1 MDRSS
6 KIKKTVRVKF
16 AQSLSPIVIPYQKRL
31 KERPNLKTKSFKAN
45 DVGLIAGCIFGTT
58 NPASVVNQGSIT
70 VCKYN
75 VASDAQPT
83 DSISFQGGEQI
94 SSISVVPIFYGSA
107 WLNSDPNVNKVM
119 AAIKGLLTTP
129 YLSQMNQYGLS
140 SVNIHQP
147 VLLTNVNPSATH
159 SSDDIGDI
167 VWNLIDDDVF
177 PEPDD
182 AGGRNIYV
190 VFYPQ
195 GTRVTDI
202 SACGWHSYYSDYDFP
217 FDVDYAWVAAVE
229 FPEGSAGNTP
239 AQKLGNIIRIFSH
252 ELLETIT
259 DPEPDGDEGWLMN
272 RSLNGGNE
280 IGDACNNT
288 VDFVTGI
295 MAQAYW
301 SEQHKACILP
311 KPRAF
316 VSISA
321 NQENIS
327 SQIISSGVTH
337 FNKIFCLQGDYK
349 WTKTFLGVTSIFTA
363 NFNRN
368 FNNPQYVWTLPQIQ
382 FRSTTLVDGFKG
394 TVFLRADTWSYDSNG
409 TANDNKIFLV
419 DIVVNKDTL
428 TVTSKNISN
437 QFKFLLDY
445 SLRASQGA
453 YTATNSGTIEVDNE
467 QFLYEDAYYKALKH
481 CQDIFKMKL
490 EKAYRDLRPPHIGP
504 DDYRPGWVENVSRY
518 NVSGDRLKLIVETAA
533 LAAALDTSHPTL
545 AYELR
550 NEVAQLTQIPAS
562 VLDSFNRGNN
572 KIR

>member
-83 DSISFQGGEQI
+83 DSISFQGGERI
-94 SSISVVPIFYGSA
+94 SSISVIPIFYGSA

-259 DPEPDGDEGWLMN
+259 DPEPDGDEL
-272 RSLNGGNE
+272 
-280 IGDACNNT
+280 A
-288 VDFVTGI
+288 
-295 MAQAYW
+295 
-301 SEQHKACILP
+301 IL
-311 KPRAF
+311 F
-316 VSISA
+316 
-321 NQENIS
+321 
-327 SQIISSGVTH
+327 
-337 FNKIFCLQGDYK
+337 
-349 WTKTFLGVTSIFTA
+349 
-363 NFNRN
+363 
-368 FNNPQYVWTLPQIQ
+368 
-382 FRSTTLVDGFKG
+382 G
-394 TVFLRADTWSYDSNG
+394 T
-409 TANDNKIFLV
+409 
-419 DIVVNKDTL
+419 
-428 TVTSKNISN
+428 
-437 QFKFLLDY
+437 
-445 SLRASQGA
+445 
-453 YTATNSGTIEVDNE
+453 
-467 QFLYEDAYYKALKH
+467 
-481 CQDIFKMKL
+481 
-490 EKAYRDLRPPHIGP
+490 
-504 DDYRPGWVENVSRY
+504 
-518 NVSGDRLKLIVETAA
+518 
-533 LAAALDTSHPTL
+533 
-545 AYELR
+545 
-550 NEVAQLTQIPAS
+550 
-562 VLDSFNRGNN
+562 
-572 KIR
+572 